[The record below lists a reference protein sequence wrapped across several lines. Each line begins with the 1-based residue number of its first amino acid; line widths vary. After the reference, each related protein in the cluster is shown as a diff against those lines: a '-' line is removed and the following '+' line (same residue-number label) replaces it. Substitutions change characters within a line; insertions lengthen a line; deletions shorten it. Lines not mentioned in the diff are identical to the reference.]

1 MKILMRRFF
10 LAITIA
16 FSAIQVADAQ
26 MLALKTNAAGYAAF
40 APNLCAELVTGNK
53 TSFSLSAIGAIH
65 SFGMDM
71 FAFGAMPEFRYWF
84 HGRPMTREF
93 IGVGVLGATY
103 KLKTTDQGHRKIY
116 KGNVGGFGLTFGY
129 VWVLGQKQRWNMEL
143 HGGLGMYRYNQQ
155 ARYGGEMNEVDWT
168 DTRYKEKGWV
178 VLPYNVGLSFS
189 YILPT
194 EKIARKF

>member
-40 APNLCAELVTGNK
+40 APNLGAELVTGNK

-65 SFGMDM
+65 SIGMDM

-93 IGVGVLGATY
+93 IGVGVL
-103 KLKTTDQGHRKIY
+103 K
-116 KGNVGGFGLTFGY
+116 
-129 VWVLGQKQRWNMEL
+129 
-143 HGGLGMYRYNQQ
+143 
-155 ARYGGEMNEVDWT
+155 
-168 DTRYKEKGWV
+168 
-178 VLPYNVGLSFS
+178 
-189 YILPT
+189 
-194 EKIARKF
+194 